1 MPPRKQPLAS
11 FEEQVSASF
20 LEDMEKVAQRIAGQD
35 GDPPGASRVGD
46 AEAVR
51 LWGQRDPLV
60 DHDRLLTDLLTTG
73 VPPETMQQLA
83 IAKERPEWA
92 ALYTQ
97 PTQDTELARQL
108 AVLAEHPFR
117 AGLTLDYSAEPE
129 EQVRRANHLDRLWTK
144 QQAAQ
149 EAQLYGTPPPAQGDT
164 ADAES

>member
-1 MPPRKQPLAS
+1 VAKKQVLAS

-51 LWGQRDPLV
+51 LWGQRDPQV
-60 DHDRLLTDLLTTG
+60 DHDTMLSDLLTTG
-73 VPPETMQQLA
+73 VPHETVQQLA

-92 ALYTQ
+92 DLYTQ

-108 AVLAEHPFR
+108 AVMAEHPFR

-129 EQVRRANHLDRLWTK
+129 EQVKRANHLQRLWEK

-149 EAQLYGTPPPAQGDT
+149 EAELYGTPTPAEGEP
-164 ADAES
+164 DA